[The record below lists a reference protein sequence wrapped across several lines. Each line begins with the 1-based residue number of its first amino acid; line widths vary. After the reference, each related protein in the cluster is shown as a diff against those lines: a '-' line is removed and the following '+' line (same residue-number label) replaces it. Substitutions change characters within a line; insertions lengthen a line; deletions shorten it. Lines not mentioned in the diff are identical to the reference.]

1 MQMDRNKM
9 KIEEG
14 VSMHLHA
21 FKWPFKCQI
30 VTDTKF
36 CNASCIDI
44 LTDLGEAQKSCFQGS
59 QKNVHN
65 FRYSVATPPIESL
78 IKEIK
83 ETFDGKE
90 YLVLDTFHSFHPR
103 NIPTPID
110 LLSEYGVENAK
121 KIYSFYGQNRI
132 DIYEGRCNEGSKLIK
147 ATQDCFLQQCVV
159 GKRKEKGKSG
169 INYII
174 NLEVAEQKLL

>member
-1 MQMDRNKM
+1 M
-9 KIEEG
+9 
-14 VSMHLHA
+14 
-21 FKWPFKCQI
+21 
-30 VTDTKF
+30 TDTKF

-59 QKNVHN
+59 QINVHN

-103 NIPTPID
+103 KIPTPID
-110 LLSEYGVENAK
+110 LPSEYGVGNAR

-132 DIYEGRCNEGSKLIK
+132 DIYERRCNEGLRLIK
-147 ATQDCFLQQCVV
+147 PTQNCFLQQCVV
-159 GKRKEKGKSG
+159 GKRKEKGESG
-169 INYII
+169 SNYII
-174 NLEVAEQKLL
+174 NLEVAEQKLLQLQTRQKCTAKFLSKG